1 MVSPATVTHITNLNA
16 NVLIDFWSTFCF
28 LLISLSLFLRLICI
42 PSFRS
47 SCRRIKRH
55 ILLVPLRA
63 SSHFISSS
71 SFLLLLLLLS
81 PLLSVEVRRNRRP
94 RRNHRLLLWLRF
106 ALLLSLLHV
115 RQVTSERN
123 LLQLLG
129 GEANQHVFGFE
140 VSVDNVA
147 HAVQVVK
154 ANEALLGQNAHQRD
168 RDLNSQ

>member
-1 MVSPATVTHITNLNA
+1 MVSPATVTHIANLNA
-16 NVLIDFWSTFCF
+16 NVLIDFWPAFCF
-28 LLISLSLFLRLICI
+28 LLISLSLFLRLICV

-47 SCRRIKRH
+47 SRIKRH
-55 ILLVPLRA
+55 VLLVPLRA
-63 SSHFISSS
+63 PSHFVPSS
-71 SFLLLLLLLS
+71 SFLLLLLLLP

-94 RRNHRLLLWLRF
+94 RRNHRLFLWLRF

-154 ANEALLGQNAHQRD
+154 ANEALLG
-168 RDLNSQ
+168 